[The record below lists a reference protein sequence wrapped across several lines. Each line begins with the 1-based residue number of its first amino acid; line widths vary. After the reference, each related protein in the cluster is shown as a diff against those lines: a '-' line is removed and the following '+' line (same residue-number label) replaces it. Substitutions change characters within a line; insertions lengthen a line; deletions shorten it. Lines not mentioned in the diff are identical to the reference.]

1 MPKEKRGPDAPRFS
15 LQTDMLVR
23 NFTKQVSRNLSSI
36 LIFLLMC
43 ELIMFEFGKY
53 NTKGEIDYL
62 VNALVAEL
70 LLQQAVFQQK

>member
-1 MPKEKRGPDAPRFS
+1 M
-15 LQTDMLVR
+15 
-23 NFTKQVSRNLSSI
+23 SSI

-70 LLQQAVFQQK
+70 LLQQAVFQLK